1 MKTEKI
7 KKGCG
12 ITLIILIIIIIG
24 FFWMF
29 RTAFG
34 PTFRTVKIDNPV
46 GKLICE
52 EEYNA
57 DMAAVFYDVDFKLET
72 GEKQIIDL
80 GKLYFQKEDWQTEFD
95 LKENENWYYLSSNH
109 SNIYDLVL
117 TDKISQENFSFDM
130 KSSQPENKEL
140 WKTEKYS
147 IGFPY
152 STNFTIDSIKQNSL
166 YVKYEYRNNK
176 NSKLI
181 KNQSVEFKIDKFNKS
196 LEIINKSEL
205 K

>member
-12 ITLIILIIIIIG
+12 IALIILIIIIIG
-24 FFWMF
+24 LFWMV

-95 LKENENWYYLSSNH
+95 LK
-109 SNIYDLVL
+109 LVL
-117 TDKISQENFSFDM
+117 F
-130 KSSQPENKEL
+130 
-140 WKTEKYS
+140 
-147 IGFPY
+147 
-152 STNFTIDSIKQNSL
+152 
-166 YVKYEYRNNK
+166 
-176 NSKLI
+176 
-181 KNQSVEFKIDKFNKS
+181 EFKPF
-196 LEIINKSEL
+196 
-205 K
+205 